1 MRFNI
6 VNFATISITDKEL
19 QVLQEASQFIQ
30 KVQQAL
36 ELRHT
41 DRIIR
46 ADTSELI
53 ELDELRRVRGILEA
67 FNESTTYWH
76 QYTDVEEE

>member
-1 MRFNI
+1 MRFNV

-53 ELDELRRVRGILEA
+53 ELDELRRVRGILDA

-76 QYTDVEEE
+76 QYTDMEEE

>member
-1 MRFNI
+1 MTFNI

-36 ELRHT
+36 ELRHIN
-41 DRIIR
+41 RILR
-46 ADTSELI
+46 ADTGEVI
-53 ELDELRRVRGILEA
+53 ELEELRRVSGILDA
-67 FNESTTYWH
+67 FNESRTYWH

>member
-1 MRFNI
+1 MRFNV

>member
-1 MRFNI
+1 MMLNI

-30 KVQQAL
+30 KVEQAL

-41 DRIIR
+41 NHIIR
-46 ADTSELI
+46 ADTGEMI
-53 ELDELRRVRGILEA
+53 ELDELGRVCGILDA

-76 QYTDVEEE
+76 QYTDMEEE

>member
-1 MRFNI
+1 MRFNV

-19 QVLQEASQFIQ
+19 QVLHEASQFIE

-46 ADTSELI
+46 SDTKELI
-53 ELDELRRVRGILEA
+53 ELDELGRVRGILDA
-67 FNESTTYWH
+67 FKESKTYWH
-76 QYTDVEEE
+76 QYTNVEEE

>member
-1 MRFNI
+1 MRLNVI
-6 VNFATISITDKEL
+6 HFATISITDKEL
-19 QVLQEASQFIQ
+19 QVLQEASQFIE

-46 ADTSELI
+46 SDTNELI
-53 ELDELRRVRGILEA
+53 ELEELGRVRGILDA
-67 FNESTTYWH
+67 FKESKTYWH
-76 QYTDVEEE
+76 QYRNAEEE

>member
-1 MRFNI
+1 MRLNV

-30 KVQQAL
+30 KVQEAF

-41 DRIIR
+41 DRITR
-46 ADTSELI
+46 ADTGELI
-53 ELDELRRVRGILEA
+53 ELDELGRVCGILDA
-67 FNESTTYWH
+67 FKESKTYWNM
-76 QYTDVEEE
+76 EEE

>member
-1 MRFNI
+1 MRFNV

-30 KVQQAL
+30 KVQEAL

-41 DRIIR
+41 DRITR
-46 ADTSELI
+46 ADTGEMI
-53 ELDELRRVRGILEA
+53 ELDELGRVCGILDA
-67 FNESTTYWH
+67 FNEPKTYWH
-76 QYTDVEEE
+76 QYTEMEEE

>member
-1 MRFNI
+1 MTFNI
-6 VNFATISITDKEL
+6 VNFATISVTDKEL
-19 QVLQEASQFIQ
+19 QALREASQFIQ

-53 ELDELRRVRGILEA
+53 ELDELRRIRGILDA
-67 FNESTTYWH
+67 FNESKTYWN

>member
-1 MRFNI
+1 MTFNI
-6 VNFATISITDKEL
+6 VNLATISITDKEL
-19 QVLQEASQFIQ
+19 QVLQEASQFIE

-41 DRIIR
+41 DCIIR
-46 ADTSELI
+46 SDTNELI
-53 ELDELRRVRGILEA
+53 ELEELRRVCGILDA

-76 QYTDVEEE
+76 QYTDMEEE

>member
-1 MRFNI
+1 MRFNV

-19 QVLQEASQFIQ
+19 QVLQEASQFIE

-41 DRIIR
+41 DRILR
-46 ADTSELI
+46 ADTGELI
-53 ELDELRRVRGILEA
+53 ELEELRRVRGILDA
-67 FNESTTYWH
+67 FKESKTYWN
-76 QYTDVEEE
+76 QYTEMEEE

>member
-1 MRFNI
+1 MRFNV

-53 ELDELRRVRGILEA
+53 ELDELKRVRGILDA

>member
-1 MRFNI
+1 MMLNI

-30 KVQQAL
+30 KMEQAL

-41 DRIIR
+41 DRITR
-46 ADTSELI
+46 ADTGELI
-53 ELDELRRVRGILEA
+53 ELDELGRVCVILDA
-67 FNESTTYWH
+67 FNKSTTYWH
-76 QYTDVEEE
+76 QYTDMEEE